1 MSPFLL
7 KISKTYLLFDLTLEN
22 IRRKADEGDTL
33 GPIIES
39 EKGKHKEWTFLRPGF
54 ISQAHSQSEDVS
66 SVPEGCQRIW
76 LYQQNISQQ

>member
-1 MSPFLL
+1 M
-7 KISKTYLLFDLTLEN
+7 FDLTLEN

-33 GPIIES
+33 DPIIES
-39 EKGKHKEWTFLRPGF
+39 GKGKHKEWTFLRHGL

-76 LYQQNISQQ
+76 LYQQNMSQQ